1 MEDFAIN
8 NGCPVVR
15 VRVMG
20 RKMHNKYWIL
30 GDVMGFAGWCS
41 CSTGAKKP
49 KMHHRPGHHMHR
61 HAILTFF
68 EYFFHSITP
77 GQKFS

>member
-1 MEDFAIN
+1 L
-8 NGCPVVR
+8 
-15 VRVMG
+15 
-20 RKMHNKYWIL
+20 IL